1 MDRVGIENES
11 VKINRF
17 TIFSFAILTALFI
30 FFRQYGYLRM
40 PALEALFPVSTSVI
54 LVLHGLLALFMLMK
68 FNFERN
74 HLYLV
79 VLAFVYGVSSIYLV
93 SKLLSYPGVV
103 FTEGGLG
110 TNANDMAIYFIFRSA
125 TMAILILFS
134 LLVYRLRHKSFIN
147 IYLVVGCCLF
157 LTSLSFC

>member
-79 VLAFVYGVSSIYLV
+79 VLAFVYGVSSIWLV
-93 SKLLSYPGVV
+93 NFSVIQVL
-103 FTEGGLG
+103 
-110 TNANDMAIYFIFRSA
+110 
-125 TMAILILFS
+125 S
-134 LLVYRLRHKSFIN
+134 LLK
-147 IYLVVGCCLF
+147 VGLERMPMIW
-157 LTSLSFC
+157 LSISYSVARRWQY